1 MHNFEDRIR
10 KILLVL
16 LWFLAG
22 AFLLTMT
29 FCVFLQV
36 LTRYVFHFAYS
47 WPEELARF
55 CFIWA
60 SLLGA
65 GLALEQ
71 KKLHDID
78 FVFNRFPEA
87 FKPFV
92 AIVAHLLVCAIL
104 TVLLVYGIKL
114 AILVDMQVSPAMEI
128 RMSFVYSA
136 IPFTAGLMLISYI
149 FETIARV
156 KELSSTRKK
165 RMGT

>member
-1 MHNFEDRIR
+1 MQKLEERIR
-10 KILLVL
+10 KVLLIL

-71 KKLHDID
+71 KKPVCVRRNVCFANACYEEKIEI
-78 FVFNRFPEA
+78 VFFQNF
-87 FKPFV
+87 
-92 AIVAHLLVCAIL
+92 
-104 TVLLVYGIKL
+104 
-114 AILVDMQVSPAMEI
+114 
-128 RMSFVYSA
+128 
-136 IPFTAGLMLISYI
+136 
-149 FETIARV
+149 
-156 KELSSTRKK
+156 
-165 RMGT
+165 

>member
-1 MHNFEDRIR
+1 MQKFEEKIR
-10 KILLVL
+10 KVLLML
-16 LWFLAG
+16 LWFLAA

-29 FCVFLQV
+29 SCVFLQV
-36 LTRYVFHFAYS
+36 LTRYVFHFAFS

-78 FVFNRFPEA
+78 FVFNRFPES
-87 FKPFV
+87 FKPLV
-92 AIVAHLLVCAIL
+92 AIVAHLLVCVIL
-104 TVLLVYGIKL
+104 TVLLVFGIKL
-114 AILVDMQVSPAMEI
+114 ATLVHMQVSPAMEI

-156 KELSSTRKK
+156 KELSAFRDK
-165 RMGT
+165 RAGS

>member
-1 MHNFEDRIR
+1 MQKLEERIR
-10 KILLVL
+10 KVLLIL

-22 AFLLTMT
+22 AFLMTMT

-60 SLLGA
+60 SLSGA

-78 FVFNRFPEA
+78 IVFNRFPNA
-87 FKPFV
+87 FKPIV
-92 AIVAHLLVCAIL
+92 AIVAHLLVCVIL
-104 TVLLVYGIKL
+104 TVLLVFGIKL
-114 AILVDMQVSPAMEI
+114 AALVHMQVSPAMEV
-128 RMSFVYSA
+128 RMSYVYSA

-156 KELSSTRKK
+156 KELSSFRKK
-165 RMGT
+165 RAGS